1 MYTYIYTCLYIYIE
15 SPQPVNSMWIG
26 KQRSRTT
33 KYKTF
38 LEYLLHVEL
47 IPFLDTALG
56 VRVTCQGYYENPS
69 NIFSFSG
76 VTFHRQPKC
85 GLHCN
90 RRRHQH
96 LNPNWIKFTKNLS
109 VTHTHIQIQTV
120 IYPAE
125 TTIDCSRIFNTLFP
139 NIRMTAT
146 IGCWTCNISLRPDLE
161 DTHKAW
167 NGRHKYLMLQL
178 SDIQNQIESCSSRFT
193 PFAS

>member
-1 MYTYIYTCLYIYIE
+1 MAIFMYTYIYTCLYIYIE
-15 SPQPVNSMWIG
+15 SPQPVNSMRIE
-26 KQRSRTT
+26 KQRSSTT

-47 IPFLDTALG
+47 IPFLGTALG

-109 VTHTHIQIQTV
+109 HSLTRTHTHKYKLQFIPLKLPSIAVVFLIPYFQIFEWL
-120 IYPAE
+120 P
-125 TTIDCSRIFNTLFP
+125 P
-139 NIRMTAT
+139 
-146 IGCWTCNISLRPDLE
+146 
-161 DTHKAW
+161 
-167 NGRHKYLMLQL
+167 
-178 SDIQNQIESCSSRFT
+178 
-193 PFAS
+193 